1 MRSCRGEDLPD
12 RVLGTNQSIRWAGDC
27 STQILDGTDIF
38 KEHKGIISDNT
49 HGILLEPKDCCTN
62 NGTKGN
68 PCLIADIF
76 GDFREEL
83 LLRTTDSTEI
93 RIYTNPE
100 LCSHKL
106 ITLMHDIMYRT
117 GIAWQNNCYNQPCYT
132 SFYYASDMDF
142 KEVFFQIANQ

>member
-1 MRSCRGEDLPD
+1 MIGDINPNVRGLQVWVKEVRSCRGEVLPD

-83 LLRTTDSTEI
+83 LLRAPDLYLHILQIKLLLLLHLAEH
-93 RIYTNPE
+93 N
-100 LCSHKL
+100 HKVHGL
-106 ITLMHDIMYRT
+106 LL
-117 GIAWQNNCYNQPCYT
+117 
-132 SFYYASDMDF
+132 
-142 KEVFFQIANQ
+142 QIH